1 MVNIGDRL
9 KEERE
14 RLRMTQESFSV
25 AGGAGKRAYIRYEQ
39 GERLPDAGF
48 LAALSAS
55 GADVLYIVTGQRSQ
69 ALPPEATLPQDEGA
83 LLVAYRACSP
93 EARRNLIATAALLS
107 AGMAPAAPAPPPT
120 AMRMKMGMGD
130 VNQVSN
136 HPGSVQVGYAGGK
149 VSVSTGGV
157 KKSQKKAR

>member
-25 AGGAGKRAYIRYEQ
+25 AGGAGKRAYLRYEQ

-55 GADVLYIVTGQRSQ
+55 GADVLYIVTGQRNER
-69 ALPPEATLPQDEGA
+69 ALSSDEQTLIGYYREAPPAVRRAAMGA
-83 LLVAYRACSP
+83 LLG
-93 EARRNLIATAALLS
+93 AAS
-107 AGMAPAAPAPPPT
+107 SSSMT
-120 AMRMKMGMGD
+120 MHMGD
-130 VNQVSN
+130 VSQVSN
-136 HPGSVQVGYAGGK
+136 HPGSVQVGYAGGG
-149 VSVSTGGV
+149 VSVSTSSV

>member
-69 ALPPEATLPQDEGA
+69 ALPPEATLPQDEQA
-83 LLVAYRACSP
+83 LLDAYRACAP
-93 EARRNLIATAALLS
+93 EARRNLIATAALLG
-107 AGMAPAAPAPPPT
+107 AGMVASAPSTAPAPAPSP
-120 AMRMKMGMGD
+120 
-130 VNQVSN
+130 S
-136 HPGSVQVGYAGGK
+136 
-149 VSVSTGGV
+149 
-157 KKSQKKAR
+157 

>member
-69 ALPPEATLPQDEGA
+69 ALPPEATLPQDERA
-83 LLVAYRACSP
+83 LLDAYRACAP
-93 EARRNLIATAALLS
+93 EARRNLIATAALLG
-107 AGMAPAAPAPPPT
+107 AGMVASAPSTAPAPAPSKV
-120 AMRMKMGMGD
+120 R
-130 VNQVSN
+130 VSMDN
-136 HPGSVQVGYAGGK
+136 NRAGAVQVGYAGGK

-157 KKSQKKAR
+157 KKSQKKAC